1 MRNPAN
7 PPAKHI
13 LRPHHVNLL
22 SIIVLAFGTFEGTP
36 DGPLP
41 APFLLHLYRI
51 LIRELSEVRLL
62 LHLMCIRSTVC
73 RSWNPKASAISQ
85 QRS

>member
-51 LIRELSEVRLL
+51 LIRELSEVRLIL
-62 LHLMCIRSTVC
+62 YMPYMCLNIC
-73 RSWNPKASAISQ
+73 RSWSPKASAILR